1 MQITTFHLPLKF
13 NLHFCSFPTISRQPN
28 KTQINKIQKK
38 QEKPGKKRERKN
50 LKSVREPLSLT
61 KIMDNALKLS
71 NPDLVST
78 SDPTVKLRLQTW
90 GAS

>member
-38 QEKPGKKRERKN
+38 QEKPEKKEREK
-50 LKSVREPLSLT
+50 T
-61 KIMDNALKLS
+61 
-71 NPDLVST
+71 
-78 SDPTVKLRLQTW
+78 
-90 GAS
+90 